1 MLLLLLL
8 TMAFP
13 LAPGAQAGE
22 IIGGREAEPHSRPY
36 MAFVEIKKGEN
47 QSNMCGGFLIRE
59 DVVVTAAHCN
69 CNLGD
74 ITVLLGAHNISRI
87 EPGRQETWVR
97 RRIPHPEYNDETYE
111 NDIMLLQL
119 AQEARLSDQVQLIP
133 LPRYE
138 EKVKPGSM
146 CSVAGWGQT
155 SVFPGKTSDVLME
168 VDLEVMEDRNCS
180 RHFLNHYKPRTMLC
194 AGDQHRRK
202 SSFNGDSGGPLVC
215 GRVAQGIVSFGPND
229 ASPPEV
235 YTRVSQFIPWIK
247 ATIGKLQAPDPLEF
261 SSCP

>member
-1 MLLLLLL
+1 LQTMLLLLLL

-13 LAPGAQAGE
+13 L

-69 CNLGD
+69 CNLG
-74 ITVLLGAHNISRI
+74 
-87 EPGRQETWVR
+87 
-97 RRIPHPEYNDETYE
+97 
-111 NDIMLLQL
+111 
-119 AQEARLSDQVQLIP
+119 DQVQLIP